1 LFLILA
7 SQIMNPAAAAGRS
20 DDWNNADAEML
31 DVFANKEASMSSRN
45 QVNNDESTSV
55 EIFRDFF
62 NEFEDLCDEDDLN

>member
-1 LFLILA
+1 
-7 SQIMNPAAAAGRS
+7 MNPAAAAGRS